1 MSRRMFLT
9 ILLSISI
16 AALSLFSKWVFKNNL
31 DSEIISSL
39 LNSLITSLTP
49 TLFSEISDNI
59 LFIFHPKNG

>member
-9 ILLSISI
+9 ILSSISI

-39 LNSLITSLTP
+39 LNSEIISLTP
-49 TLFSEISDNI
+49 TLFSETSNSI
-59 LFIFHPKNG
+59 LFILWKR